1 MAHTIPPAEARH
13 FRSPLITRS
22 EPGKIPAAVL
32 ALLVHSGFFALLVF
46 GVSWQVK
53 HAEVASAELWS
64 QMPPIQNVPVVVPP
78 EPEVVK
84 RVEQVEP
91 ESARVE
97 PKIEKAL
104 PVPRKAD
111 IQLQAKREKLEK
123 AEREKKLRDEKL
135 LKEKQ
140 LQEVID
146 KKRKAEELAQKAA
159 LKLAND
165 KAAAE
170 QAEREAAVVAA
181 RTASLKAYSD
191 KIAKLIRD
199 RASIPDSVTGK
210 PEVQVRLRLLVNGVI
225 FDASVVKPSGDS
237 VYDASVERAVNG
249 IRNWP
254 QPDNPELFG
263 GRREL
268 ILNIRHER

>member
-1 MAHTIPPAEARH
+1 MARTILPMAARH
-13 FRSPLITRS
+13 PSSPLITRS

-53 HAEVASAELWS
+53 HADVASAQLWN
-64 QMPPIQNVPVVVPP
+64 QLPPMQNVPVEVP
-78 EPEVVK
+78 PEVVK
-84 RVEQVEP
+84 PVAPEPLKVEP
-91 ESARVE
+91 QVE
-97 PKIEKAL
+97 PKIESAP
-104 PVPRKAD
+104 PVPSRAD
-111 IQLQAKREKLEK
+111 IQLQAKREKQEK
-123 AEREKKLRDEKL
+123 AEREKKRREEKL
-135 LKEKQ
+135 LNEKQ
-140 LQEVID
+140 QQEVLE
-146 KKRKAEELAQKAA
+146 KKRKTEELAQKAA
-159 LKLAND
+159 LKLATD
-165 KAAAE
+165 KAVAE
-170 QAEREAAVVAA
+170 QAEREAAIAQA
-181 RTASLKAYSD
+181 RNASLKAYSD

-225 FDASVVKPSGDS
+225 FDASVVKSSGDS

-263 GRREL
+263 PRREL
-268 ILNIRHER
+268 LLNIRHER

>member
-1 MAHTIPPAEARH
+1 MAHTISPMEARH
-13 FRSPLITRS
+13 LRSPLITRS
-22 EPGKIPAAVL
+22 EPGKIPAAML

-53 HAEVASAELWS
+53 HAEVASAELWN
-64 QMPPIQNVPVVVPP
+64 QLPPMQNVPVEVPP
-78 EPEVVK
+78 EPEGVK
-84 RVEQVEP
+84 PVEP
-91 ESARVE
+91 DPPKVE
-97 PKIEKAL
+97 PKIEKAP
-104 PVPRKAD
+104 PVPSRAD
-111 IQLQAKREKLEK
+111 IQLQAKREKQEK
-123 AEREKKLRDEKL
+123 VEREKKLREEKL
-135 LKEKQ
+135 LQEKQ
-140 LQEVID
+140 QQEVLE
-146 KKRKAEELAQKAA
+146 KKRKAYELAQKAA

-170 QAEREAAVVAA
+170 QTEREAAIASA

-210 PEVQVRLRLLVNGVI
+210 PEVRVRLRLLVNGVI
-225 FDASVVKPSGDS
+225 FDASVVKSSGDS

-254 QPDNPELFG
+254 QPDNPDLFG
-263 GRREL
+263 GKREL
-268 ILNIRHER
+268 DLNIRHER

>member
-1 MAHTIPPAEARH
+1 MARTILPMAARH
-13 FRSPLITRS
+13 PSSPLMTRS

-53 HAEVASAELWS
+53 HADVASAQLWN
-64 QMPPIQNVPVVVPP
+64 QLPPMQNVPVEVP
-78 EPEVVK
+78 PEVVK
-84 RVEQVEP
+84 PVAPEPLKVEP
-91 ESARVE
+91 QVE
-97 PKIEKAL
+97 PKIESAP
-104 PVPRKAD
+104 PVPSRAD
-111 IQLQAKREKLEK
+111 IQLQAKREKQEK
-123 AEREKKLRDEKL
+123 AEREKKRREEKL
-135 LKEKQ
+135 LNEKQ
-140 LQEVID
+140 QQEVLE
-146 KKRKAEELAQKAA
+146 KKRKTEELAQKAA
-159 LKLAND
+159 LKLATD
-165 KAAAE
+165 KAVAE
-170 QAEREAAVVAA
+170 QAEREAAIAQA
-181 RTASLKAYSD
+181 RNASLKAYSD

-225 FDASVVKPSGDS
+225 FDASVVKSSGDS

-263 GRREL
+263 PRREL
-268 ILNIRHER
+268 LLNIRHER